1 MSAIYFEIGTR
12 VKTVDESFE
21 VSQKAEADG
30 DLLQVIGP
38 NTALR
43 RSGRLL
49 DRMEQTRDETIKLV
63 QRLFS
68 SKSTDIPQVVILSG
82 VEPGSGCSWVC
93 ARVAEIVAAHVE
105 GSVCL
110 VDANFHSDSI
120 HRHFETGRSRKA
132 PDERSLLSPVRRNGQ
147 PPKGGKLWLLSLKPA
162 GDWQTPGSLD
172 RFHSRLLELRKD
184 FAVILIDAPPINTY
198 VDAALLGRMADGL
211 VMIVQANHTR
221 REAAQR
227 AKEILDAAGV
237 RVLGAVLNKRTF
249 PIPEF
254 LYRRL

>member
-1 MSAIYFEIGTR
+1 MPPKYYAIR
-12 VKTVDESFE
+12 KRAKTVKDTYELLHKTDE
-21 VSQKAEADG
+21 QD
-30 DLLQVIGP
+30 DLIQVVGP
-38 NTALR
+38 PTRNN
-43 RSGRLL
+43 RSLP
-49 DRMEQTRDETIKLV
+49 RMEQTRDEIIKLV

-68 SKSTDIPQVVILSG
+68 PTGAETPQVVIFSA
-82 VEPGSGCSWVC
+82 VEQGAGCSWVC